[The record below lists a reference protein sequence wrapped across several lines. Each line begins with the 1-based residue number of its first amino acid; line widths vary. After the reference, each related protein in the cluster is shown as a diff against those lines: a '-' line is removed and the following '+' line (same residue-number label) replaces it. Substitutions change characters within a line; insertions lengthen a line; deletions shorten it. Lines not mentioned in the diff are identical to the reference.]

1 MQISW
6 WIDVRGVIAA
16 VKKCID
22 FSWNNINSNQF
33 TLLLQPACREC
44 LLPLSVPVWSCRY
57 RKKRNGNICP
67 RSSHA
72 FACVK
77 GKEQKK
83 ERVSHTFPETT
94 QRVWLSLV
102 SKEKIVV
109 THRHTQTQSHRE
121 KRRIKSDKREK
132 GPASVPLSAKR
143 SEHYLSICRLG
154 GGSDE
159 RKG

>member
-33 TLLLQPACREC
+33 TLLLQPACRER

-83 ERVSHTFPETT
+83 ERVSHTFPEIT

-102 SKEKIVV
+102 WKEKNYCD
-109 THRHTQTQSHRE
+109 TQSHRE
-121 KRRIKSDKREK
+121 KRGIKSDKRGK

-143 SEHYLSICRLG
+143 SAHYLSICRSG
-154 GGSDE
+154 GGSVE